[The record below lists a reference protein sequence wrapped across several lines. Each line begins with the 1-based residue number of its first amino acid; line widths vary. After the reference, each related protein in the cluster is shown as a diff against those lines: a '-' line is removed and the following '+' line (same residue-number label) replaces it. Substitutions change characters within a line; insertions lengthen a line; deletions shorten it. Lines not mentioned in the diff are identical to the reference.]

1 MKRPSRGVGQHHGDL
16 RRALIE
22 AALAAV
28 EQGDRAELSL
38 RRLARR
44 AGVSRAAPYHH
55 FPDKDSLL
63 AAVAR
68 EGFVQ
73 LGEAQDALPCDVT
86 PAEHLH
92 GMVTTYVRFACAHA
106 AHYRVMFGVA
116 PASLQGSPEGPALY
130 EAANARFDALVDALA
145 GLDPS
150 AAPEE
155 LRRRAVVAWSLA
167 HGAVQ
172 IAIDGLLPSLD
183 AGLDVDALA
192 ERVGQAT
199 LAMARPGT
207 GPSTPR

>member
-1 MKRPSRGVGQHHGDL
+1 M
-16 RRALIE
+16 
-22 AALAAV
+22 
-28 EQGDRAELSL
+28 
-38 RRLARR
+38 
-44 AGVSRAAPYHH
+44 SRAAPYHH

-73 LGEAQDALPCDVT
+73 LGEAQDALPRDLT

-92 GMVTTYVRFACAHA
+92 AMAATYVRFACAHA
-106 AHYRVMFGVA
+106 AHYRVMFAVA
-116 PASLQGSPEGPALY
+116 PSSLRDSPEGPALY
-130 EAANARFDALVDALA
+130 EVANARFDALVDAVT
-145 GLDPS
+145 GLDPE

-172 IAIDGLLPSLD
+172 IAIDGLLH
-183 AGLDVDALA
+183 GLDVGLEVDALA

-199 LAMARPGT
+199 LAMARPA
-207 GPSTPR
+207 S

>member
-1 MKRPSRGVGQHHGDL
+1 MKARTRGVGQHHGDL

-22 AALAAV
+22 AALVAIDK
-28 EQGDRAELSL
+28 GDPAELSL

-73 LGEAQDALPCDVT
+73 LGEAQGALPRDVA
-86 PAEHLH
+86 PAEHLRA
-92 GMVTTYVRFACAHA
+92 MATTYVRFACAHA
-106 AHYRVMFGVA
+106 AHYRVMFGV
-116 PASLQGSPEGPALY
+116 PPSSLRNSPEGPALY
-130 EAANARFDALVDALA
+130 QAARARFDALVDALA
-145 GLDPS
+145 GLDPN
-150 AAPEE
+150 AARDE

-172 IAIDGLLPSLD
+172 IAIDGLLH
-183 AGLDVDALA
+183 GLDVGLDVEALA
-192 ERVGQAT
+192 ERVGRAT
-199 LAMARPGT
+199 LAMARPAAG
-207 GPSTPR
+207 G